1 MSKIKNESLILCTL
15 CHLSS
20 EIVKSL
26 KDSLLESFFLFFS
39 FLSLSAY
46 GHGGPLLLH
55 MCFLQLQCMG
65 FSLQWFLSLQSTD
78 SRQAGSVVAAHWLQS
93 AGSVIAGHGLSCS
106 TACAIFL
113 DRGLNLCPLHWQVD
127 SLQLSCQGSPQESFF
142 YAVTNIFLFFGE
154 REQIYL
160 LSTYTSIIYLV
171 TFPPTHFGH
180 LLVHRDDKKFRNL
193 SVMLT
198 T

>member
-78 SRQAGSVVAAHWLQS
+78 SRQAGSVVAACGLQS
-93 AGSVIAGHGLSCS
+93 TVSIVVAQGLSCPNS
-106 TACAIFL
+106 CGILL
-113 DRGLNLCPLHWQVD
+113 DDGLNPCPLHCKTD
-127 SLQLSCQGSPQESFF
+127 SHPLDYQESKMMYF
-142 YAVTNIFLFFGE
+142 
-154 REQIYL
+154 
-160 LSTYTSIIYLV
+160 
-171 TFPPTHFGH
+171 
-180 LLVHRDDKKFRNL
+180 
-193 SVMLT
+193 
-198 T
+198 